1 MTRPRTERADPLRRV
16 VVVGASLA
24 GLRAVETLRQAGY
37 DGRLTLVG
45 AERGLPY
52 DRPPLSKQVLKGDW
66 EPDRIV
72 LRESD
77 RWDELD
83 LDLRLGRDA
92 TSLDLTER
100 SVELDGGERVGF
112 DGLIVATGARPR
124 LLPGTPELDGIHT
137 LRTLDDC
144 LTLRAAFEAMPR
156 VVVVGAGFI
165 GAEVA
170 ATASQRGLDVT
181 LLEALPV
188 PLARGLG
195 EEMGRACGALHRD
208 HGVDL
213 RCGVG
218 VEGLEG
224 DGRVERVRLSDGSAV
239 DADVIVVGVGVA
251 PVTGWLASS
260 GLAIEDGVVCDATC
274 AASAPGIYAAGDV
287 ARWDNP
293 LFGRSMRVEHWTNA
307 TEQATAAA
315 RNLLAGPA
323 AAEPFA
329 PVPFFWSDQ
338 YDTKIQYVGAAE
350 PGDLV
355 RVVHGSVED
364 RKFVALYGRDGRL
377 TAALAFSMP
386 RLLMG
391 YRRLLADRATWDDAL
406 ALAAS

>member
-1 MTRPRTERADPLRRV
+1 RARAERADSPRRV

-24 GLRAVETLRQAGY
+24 GLRAVEALRQAGY

-45 AERGLPY
+45 EEVPLPY

-72 LRESD
+72 LREPD

-83 LDLRLGRDA
+83 LDLRLGCRA
-92 TSLDLTER
+92 VALDLGER
-100 SVELDGGERVGF
+100 SVSLQGGEHVGF

-137 LRTLDDC
+137 LRTLEDC
-144 LTLRAAFEAMPR
+144 LALRAAFEAMPR

-213 RCGVG
+213 RC
-218 VEGLEG
+218 
-224 DGRVERVRLSDGSAV
+224 
-239 DADVIVVGVGVA
+239 
-251 PVTGWLASS
+251 
-260 GLAIEDGVVCDATC
+260 
-274 AASAPGIYAAGDV
+274 
-287 ARWDNP
+287 
-293 LFGRSMRVEHWTNA
+293 
-307 TEQATAAA
+307 
-315 RNLLAGPA
+315 
-323 AAEPFA
+323 
-329 PVPFFWSDQ
+329 
-338 YDTKIQYVGAAE
+338 
-350 PGDLV
+350 
-355 RVVHGSVED
+355 
-364 RKFVALYGRDGRL
+364 
-377 TAALAFSMP
+377 
-386 RLLMG
+386 
-391 YRRLLADRATWDDAL
+391 
-406 ALAAS
+406 